1 MFLVSSVKHYNDDP
15 KHKIITLRFVQET
28 HLNTAQKKAGL
39 LQKAL
44 HSPAF

>member
-1 MFLVSSVKHYNDDP
+1 MFHHFISQHYGDDT
-15 KHKIITLRFVQET
+15 KYKVITLHFVQET
-28 HLNTAQKKAGL
+28 PLNTAQKKAGL